1 MDTNLNEVVFYILIV
16 DDDKDDLFFLTKA
29 INLVMPKAIV
39 DLVSDGD
46 QVLDFL
52 STCKTFPNV
61 IFMDIK
67 MPRLSGKEA
76 VKRIRSNA
84 NLRTI
89 PIVILSGSSS
99 EDEKEELLQ
108 LGANRFYSK
117 PMEPVNLIPI
127 VKEVNEEWLQP
138 VLSYSSGR

>member
-29 INLVMPKAIV
+29 INLVMPNAIV

-46 QVLDFL
+46 LVLEFL
-52 STCKTFPNV
+52 SSCTALPNV

-67 MPRLSGKEA
+67 MPRVSGQEA
-76 VKRIRSNA
+76 VKRIRSNT

-89 PIVILSGSSS
+89 PIVILSGSTS
-99 EDEKEELLQ
+99 DKEKEELLN
-108 LGANRFYSK
+108 LGANRFYTK

-138 VLSYSSGR
+138 VLSYSTR